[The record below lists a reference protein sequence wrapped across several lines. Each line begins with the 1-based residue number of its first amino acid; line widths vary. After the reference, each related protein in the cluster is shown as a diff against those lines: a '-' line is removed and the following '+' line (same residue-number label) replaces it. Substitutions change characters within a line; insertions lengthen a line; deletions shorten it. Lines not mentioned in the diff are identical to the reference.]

1 MSSILS
7 SGPRGV
13 TVLGAQGPATEV
25 HAPGLG
31 IDATGVNS
39 VDCMTP
45 TASPSPAPALPTHL
59 TAAVMTAPATV
70 EMRDVALP
78 EIGPQQ
84 VLVALEKCGLC
95 TMERRLFRGERQIYP
110 VAAGHEAAGTIVAHG
125 DKVASLQGVPAI
137 GQRVAID
144 MLSRN
149 RASRTSRRARTALD
163 LAPQEATLTDGTIA
177 MGGGLATYMVAD
189 AASVWSTGDAPAQIA
204 AMTEPLACVSNS
216 VRLSGIRPGDRV
228 AITGAGFMGRLHLI
242 LARLAGAS
250 SIGVIDVDRERL
262 QEARDAGASW
272 VATPD
277 ELAAYAHDQ
286 DVVFVTAGVPGALEQ
301 ALGLVAIAGSVVL
314 FGAFP
319 KDLSAGVS
327 PDEIHHHGL
336 SIIGVYSQE
345 PEDWQRAS
353 ALIGAGVVTAELQ
366 ALVTADYPLAEAYE
380 ALDFAAHN
388 PVMRVLVGG

>member
-1 MSSILS
+1 MRAVI
-7 SGPRGV
+7 
-13 TVLGAQGPATEV
+13 
-25 HAPGLG
+25 
-31 IDATGVNS
+31 S
-39 VDCMTP
+39 VGTMTSTALP
-45 TASPSPAPALPTHL
+45 TPESALPTHL

-78 EIGPQQ
+78 EIGDQQ

-95 TMERRLFRGERQIYP
+95 TMERRLFRGERKIYP

-125 DKVASLQGVPAI
+125 AKVAELSGVPAV

-149 RASRTSRRARTALD
+149 RASRTSRRGRTALD

-189 AASVWSTGDAPAQIA
+189 AASVWPTGDAPAQVA
-204 AMTEPLACVSNS
+204 AMTEPLACVANS

-228 AITGAGFMGRLHLI
+228 AVTGAGFMGRLHLL

-250 SIGVIDVDRERL
+250 VGVIDVDRERL
-262 QEARDAGASW
+262 DEALAAGASW

-277 ELAAYAHDQ
+277 ELAAYEHDQ

-301 ALGLVAIAGSVVL
+301 AMSLVAVAGSIVL

-319 KDLSAGVS
+319 KDLVASVS
-327 PDEIHHHGL
+327 PDEIHHHGV

-345 PEDWQRAS
+345 PEDWQCAS
-353 ALIGAGVVTAELQ
+353 SLIATGLVTSDLEALI
-366 ALVTADYPLAEAYE
+366 TADYPLSEVHE